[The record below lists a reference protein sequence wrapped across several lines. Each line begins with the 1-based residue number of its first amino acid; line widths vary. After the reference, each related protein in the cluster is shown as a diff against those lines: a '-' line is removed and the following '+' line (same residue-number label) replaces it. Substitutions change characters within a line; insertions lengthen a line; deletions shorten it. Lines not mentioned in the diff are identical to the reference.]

1 MDGFSSQD
9 VLMSSLGD
17 GFINKLNDFIP
28 PQRDLLYN
36 EDGYEIL
43 SDAFG
48 RKFRKKDLENTTKEQ
63 VEIIVNKLS
72 KAYNITATSDDVY
85 SFLNGAMRQSFEV
98 YKELKF

>member
-36 EDGYEIL
+36 QDGYEIL
-43 SDAFG
+43 SHAFG

-63 VEIIVNKLS
+63 VEIIVNKLTS
-72 KAYNITATSDDVY
+72 FYEINATSDDVC
-85 SFLNGAMRQSFEV
+85 SFLNGAMRQSFGK
-98 YKELKF
+98 YKEIKL